1 MKLRGCPCFHELH
14 SLGLHD
20 GTACGSELELPKN
33 PFGIKTEALM
43 QALGLDSMDCLG
55 LQIDLSDESLLYGAF
70 S

>member
-1 MKLRGCPCFHELH
+1 MMEQLAEDPKF
-14 SLGLHD
+14 
-20 GTACGSELELPKN
+20 ELPEN

-55 LQIDLSDESLLYGAF
+55 LQIDLSGESLLYRAPF